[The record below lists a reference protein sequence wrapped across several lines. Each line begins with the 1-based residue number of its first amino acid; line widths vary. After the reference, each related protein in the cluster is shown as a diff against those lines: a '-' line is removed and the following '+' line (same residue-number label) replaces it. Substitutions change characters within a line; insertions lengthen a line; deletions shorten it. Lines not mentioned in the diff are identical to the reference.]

1 MNDYIIKCE
10 NLGFTYTENT
20 EDELPTGDEIP
31 TLKNVTLG
39 IKRGEYVAI
48 LGHNGSGKSTF
59 AKLLNMILTP
69 TVGKIYIDGV
79 DITAEDFSED
89 DVFAIRRKIGMVFQN
104 PDNQTVAT
112 IVEDDIA
119 FGPENLGVPREE
131 IGERIASALSAV
143 DMQAFRHATV
153 SRLSGGQKQRV
164 AIAGVLA
171 LAPDLLILD
180 ESTAMLDP
188 VGRREVL
195 ATAKRLNKE
204 KNITVVLIT
213 HFMEEAAEADTVIV
227 MDGGKAV
234 LQGAPKEVFIQRET
248 LRALGIDLPRP
259 MLLAEELRKQ
269 GVPVSQTVMTKEEL
283 AEELCRLAQKD

>member
-1 MNDYIIKCE
+1 MQPVVFE
-10 NLGFTYTENT
+10 NVQFLYGGEDRAKALNGASFCVEQGSFT
-20 EDELPTGDEIP
+20 
-31 TLKNVTLG
+31 
-39 IKRGEYVAI
+39 AI
-48 LGHNGSGKSTF
+48 LGRNGSGKSTA
-59 AKLLNMILTP
+59 AKIINALLTP
-69 TVGKIYIDGV
+69 TEGKVSVFGM
-79 DITAEDFSED
+79 
-89 DVFAIRRKIGMVFQN
+89 DVADEKNKFPVRKRAGMVFQN

-131 IGERIASALSAV
+131 IGKRIEEALSAV

-213 HFMEEAAEADTVIV
+213 HFMEEAAQADTVIV

-234 LQGAPKEVFIQRET
+234 LQGAPRDVFTQREV
-248 LRALGIDLPRP
+248 LRSLGIDLPRP

>member
-1 MNDYIIKCE
+1 MQPVVFE
-10 NLGFTYTENT
+10 NVQFLYGGEDRTKALNGASFCVEQGSFT
-20 EDELPTGDEIP
+20 
-31 TLKNVTLG
+31 
-39 IKRGEYVAI
+39 AI
-48 LGHNGSGKSTF
+48 LGRNGSGKSTA
-59 AKLLNMILTP
+59 AKIINALLTP
-69 TVGKIYIDGV
+69 TEGKV
-79 DITAEDFSED
+79 S
-89 DVFAIRRKIGMVFQN
+89 VFGMDAADENNKFPIRKRAGMVFQN

-131 IGERIASALSAV
+131 IGTRITEALSAV

-171 LAPDLLILD
+171 IAPDLLILD

-195 ATAKRLNKE
+195 ATAKRLNRE

-227 MDGGKAV
+227 MDDGKAV
-234 LQGAPKEVFIQRET
+234 LQGAPREVFTQREV
-248 LRALGIDLPRP
+248 LRSLGIDLPRP

>member
-1 MNDYIIKCE
+1 LQPVVFE
-10 NLGFTYTENT
+10 NVQFLYGGDDRAKALNGASFCVEQGSFT
-20 EDELPTGDEIP
+20 
-31 TLKNVTLG
+31 
-39 IKRGEYVAI
+39 AI
-48 LGHNGSGKSTF
+48 LGRNGSGKSTA
-59 AKLLNMILTP
+59 AKIMNALLTP
-69 TVGKIYIDGV
+69 AEGKV
-79 DITAEDFSED
+79 S
-89 DVFAIRRKIGMVFQN
+89 VFGMDASNEKNKFPIRKRAGMVFQN

-131 IGERIASALSAV
+131 IGKRIMEALSAV

>member
-1 MNDYIIKCE
+1 MQPVVFE
-10 NLGFTYTENT
+10 NVQFLYGGEDRTKALNGASFCVEQGSFT
-20 EDELPTGDEIP
+20 
-31 TLKNVTLG
+31 
-39 IKRGEYVAI
+39 AI
-48 LGHNGSGKSTF
+48 LGRNGSGKSTA
-59 AKLLNMILTP
+59 AKIINALLTP
-69 TVGKIYIDGV
+69 TEGKVSVFGM
-79 DITAEDFSED
+79 
-89 DVFAIRRKIGMVFQN
+89 DVADEKNKFPIRKRAGMVFQN

-131 IGERIASALSAV
+131 IGKRITEALSAV

-171 LAPDLLILD
+171 IAPDLLILD

-227 MDGGKAV
+227 MDDGKAV
-234 LQGAPKEVFIQRET
+234 LQGAPAEVFTQREV
-248 LRALGIDLPRP
+248 LRSLGIDLPRP